1 MAGASLMSF
10 PPAAPL
16 NARRGVG
23 TRRKPRRAALRQRR
37 FPNAPAA
44 SPISVTARDQ

>member
-10 PPAAPL
+10 PPAAPVD
-16 NARRGVG
+16 ARRGVG
-23 TRRKPRRAALRQRR
+23 TRKPRRAALRQRG

-44 SPISVTARDQ
+44 SLVSVTARDQ